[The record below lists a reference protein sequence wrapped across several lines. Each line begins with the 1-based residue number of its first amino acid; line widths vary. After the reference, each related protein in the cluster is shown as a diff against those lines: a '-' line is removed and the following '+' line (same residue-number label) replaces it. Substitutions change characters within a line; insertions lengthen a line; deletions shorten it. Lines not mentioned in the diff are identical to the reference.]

1 MEPVTNRSYI
11 VAGLC
16 ALLVVFLLGC
26 TMGRSRVGQVTST
39 PTKTPRPIFTATYTP
54 TVTPLPTDTPTP
66 TPTDTP
72 VPPTETPLP
81 PSETPVT
88 APPTDTQAPPTETSA
103 PPTNTPRPA
112 ATKTAAPPTNTPAP
126 QVDFRVVEQKLVPKK
141 LNEAGLHSIF
151 IRVIDAGG
159 NPLHGVTVWDPSHP
173 DQQAVTGDKP
183 DPYSAEYQ
191 MWSLDAYYMEVK
203 DARSEK
209 TKALSTDRPKIT
221 NQDLIEAGYC
231 VDNQDCD
238 QNVHSM
244 HFSWYVT
251 FQRTR

>member
-1 MEPVTNRSYI
+1 
-11 VAGLC
+11 
-16 ALLVVFLLGC
+16 
-26 TMGRSRVGQVTST
+26 
-39 PTKTPRPIFTATYTP
+39 
-54 TVTPLPTDTPTP
+54 
-66 TPTDTP
+66 
-72 VPPTETPLP
+72 
-81 PSETPVT
+81 
-88 APPTDTQAPPTETSA
+88 
-103 PPTNTPRPA
+103 
-112 ATKTAAPPTNTPAP
+112 
-126 QVDFRVVEQKLVPKK
+126 VVEQKLVPKK

-159 NPLHGVTVWDPSHP
+159 NPLHGVTVWDASHP

-191 MWSLDAYYMEVK
+191 MWSLDAYYLEVNGAK
-203 DARSEK
+203 SEK
-209 TKALSTDRPKIT
+209 TKALSTDRPKIA

-231 VDNQDCD
+231 TDNQDCD

>member
-1 MEPVTNRSYI
+1 MS
-11 VAGLC
+11 

-26 TMGRSRVGQVTST
+26 TVGRSGVGLVTPT
-39 PTKTPRPIFTATYTP
+39 PTKTPRPVFTATPTATP
-54 TVTPLPTDTPTP
+54 TPLPTDTPTLTP
-66 TPTDTP
+66 TNTDLPPTDTSLPPTEAPITAPPKDTPLPPTDTP
-72 VPPTETPLP
+72 
-81 PSETPVT
+81 
-88 APPTDTQAPPTETSA
+88 A

-112 ATKTAAPPTNTPAP
+112 ATKTPAPPTQTPAP
-126 QVDFRVVEQKLVPKK
+126 KIDFRVVEQKLVPKQ

-151 IRVIDAGG
+151 IRVVDAAG
-159 NPLHGVTVWDPSHP
+159 NPLHGLIVWDPSHP

-191 MWSLDAYYMEVK
+191 LWSLDAYYLEVK
-203 DARSEK
+203 DSKSER
-209 TKALSTDRPKIT
+209 TKALSTDRPKIS